1 MEILLTKAVDGTLR
15 PLDEAQADLLKR
27 YATDSLLRCEVKQ
40 VRNPRFHRKFFALLT
55 LGFEAWEPA
64 VQEYKG
70 FEVQKDFEHFREDV
84 TIAAGHYVVTTN
96 LHGTVRLRAKSISFS
111 SMKQDEFER
120 LYSSVANV
128 LLQNVLTRYTRADL
142 DQVINRVLGFC
153 S

>member
-1 MEILLTKAVDGTLR
+1 MEILLTKAADGTLR

-27 YATDSLLRCEVKQ
+27 YATDTLIRCEVKQ

-55 LGFEAWEPA
+55 LGFESWEPPIL
-64 VQEYKG
+64 EYKG

-84 TIAAGHYVVTTN
+84 TIAAGFYVVTTN
-96 LHGTVRLRAKSISFS
+96 LHGSVRLRAQSISFA

-120 LYSSVANV
+120 LYNAVANV
-128 LLQNVLTRYTRADL
+128 LLQKVLTRYTRADL

>member
-27 YATDSLLRCEVKQ
+27 YAADTLLRCEVKQ

-55 LGFEAWEPA
+55 LGFESWEPA
-64 VQEYKG
+64 MEEYNG

-84 TIAAGHYVVTTN
+84 TIAAGFYVVTTN
-96 LHGTVRLRAKSISFS
+96 LHGTVRLRAKSISFA

-120 LYSSVANV
+120 LYNNVANV
-128 LLQNVLTRYTRADL
+128 LLQKVLTRYTRADL
-142 DQVINRVLGFC
+142 DQVINRMMGF
-153 S
+153 